1 MNWKSFFIASQKD
14 KWSVWELKRQ
24 KISML
29 FHRLVLS
36 KDKEGV
42 LKFATQGHEV
52 LNPEDLFKEPFLLE
66 FLNIP
71 RNFTFY

>member
-1 MNWKSFFIASQKD
+1 
-14 KWSVWELKRQ
+14 
-24 KISML
+24 ML

-52 LNPEDLFKEPFLLE
+52 LNHEDLFKEHFVLE

-71 RNFTFY
+71 RNFTFLLILNYECYMWFAIYLCNN